1 MKASEVIHMMSQLQQ
16 DREGDPEIL
25 MITPEEMLIAELNKR
40 GKLIVTVVPIPQRER
55 EYRER
60 KTKKRKPGRFL
71 G

>member
-1 MKASEVIHMMSQLQQ
+1 
-16 DREGDPEIL
+16 
-25 MITPEEMLIAELNKR
+25 MLIAELNKR